1 MKLISSVLIK
11 VFKISITIQ
20 IKKYFF
26 LLFLFI
32 LQSRIK
38 NLEKIGAINVCISLV
53 TKHNNNITNFSRF
66 TLT

>member
-53 TKHNNNITNFSRF
+53 TKHNKNITNFSRF